1 MFRTVEFDKDIPG
14 RLFLHSMPGRSE
26 LWDSFSKQVKK
37 AEIDLIVS
45 LTALDEIRI
54 SSPEYACAI
63 ENDNVPCSWMEY
75 PIEDF
80 SVPADRNGFAGF
92 VSSIANHLKRG
103 DRILIHCA
111 GGIGRTGTVATCILQ
126 QLGEES
132 DKAGELIRKAGSGPE
147 TPEQAHLILWHSRM
161 VILS

>member
-1 MFRTVEFDKDIPG
+1 MFRTVEFDNDIPG
-14 RLFLHSMPGRSE
+14 RLFLYSMPGRSE
-26 LWDSFSKQVKK
+26 LWESFRKQVEK

-45 LTALDEIRI
+45 LTPLDEIRI

-63 ENDNVPCSWMEY
+63 ENDNVPCSRMEY

-92 VSSIANHLKRG
+92 VSSIANHLEKG

-132 DKAGELIRKAGSGPE
+132 LRAVELIRRAGSGPE
-147 TPEQAHLILWHSRM
+147 TPEQAHLVHWHSRM
-161 VILS
+161 LLLD